1 MVLNKR
7 EVVISYILYKGDIPK
22 GLMLGSS
29 IALDTETLG
38 LNNNRDRLCLIQ
50 ISGGDGKAHLVQF
63 EKDQYNAPNLKKLF
77 QDEKVEKI
85 MHYARFDVAVIHRY
99 VGVSLSNIFCTKIA
113 SKLTRTYTDKHGLK
127 DLCKELVGVDLSKHQ
142 QTSDWG
148 QENLSK
154 EQLEY
159 AASDVLYLHQ
169 IKDKLVEML
178 KREKRLEIAKS
189 CFNFVPAR
197 SELDL
202 IGWADTDIFQ
212 H

>member
-1 MVLNKR
+1 MPITW
-7 EVVISYILYKGDIPK
+7 EVVISYILHKGDIPH
-22 GLMLGSS
+22 GLSLGDS
-29 IALDTETLG
+29 IAIDTETLG

-63 EKDQYNAPNLKKLF
+63 EKDQYNASNLKKLLEN
-77 QDEKVEKI
+77 EKIEKI

-99 VGVSLSNIFCTKIA
+99 LGVSLSNIFCTKIA

-127 DLCKELVGVDLSKHQ
+127 DLCKELLGVDLSKHQ

-148 QENLSK
+148 QANLSK

-169 IKDKLVEML
+169 LKDKLVDML
-178 KREKRLEIAKS
+178 KREKRLEIAKA

-197 SELDL
+197 AELDIL
-202 IGWADTDIFQ
+202 GWPDTDIFQ

>member
-1 MVLNKR
+1 
-7 EVVISYILYKGDIPK
+7 
-22 GLMLGSS
+22 MLGSS

-63 EKDQYNAPNLKKLF
+63 EKDQYNAPNLKKLL
-77 QDEKVEKI
+77 QDEKIEKI

-99 VGVSLSNIFCTKIA
+99 IGVLLSNIFCTKIA

-127 DLCKELVGVDLSKHQ
+127 DLCKELVGIDLSKHQ